1 MELDLFHCEVC
12 RRIFP
17 VSKVTLFEGHYFCH
31 ACLKAETLACH
42 CCGKRIWRDDTL
54 GDRSTPLCESC
65 EEYHYGHC
73 ADCGRLVKVDAL
85 RYPSDDA
92 PGYCETCYINYIK
105 I

>member
-1 MELDLFHCEVC
+1 MAANLFTCEVC
-12 RRIFP
+12 GKIFP
-17 VSKVTLFEGHYFCH
+17 VSGMPLFEGEYFCFN
-31 ACLKAETLACH
+31 CLEAETLHCH
-42 CCGKRIWRDDTL
+42 CCGKRIWKGDAL

-65 EEYHYGHC
+65 EEYHYSHC

-92 PGYCETCYINYIK
+92 PGYCEMCYIKHFK